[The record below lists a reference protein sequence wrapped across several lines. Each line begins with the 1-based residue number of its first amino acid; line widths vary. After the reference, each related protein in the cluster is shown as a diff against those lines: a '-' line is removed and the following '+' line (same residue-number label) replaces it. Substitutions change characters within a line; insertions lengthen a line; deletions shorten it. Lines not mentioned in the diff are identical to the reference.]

1 MKALQPQAVGGEE
14 GASAAGGPLRGASTA
29 EVDMLMKKLA
39 VAHLPEEQRREAFK
53 QNQWQQQQLQQEQE
67 LRQHYKQQQPVVGD
81 QLSPLLRPSQPPL
94 APFGSPTHSVMVGQP
109 EPQVG
114 PSSLQSGGMT
124 SLSPPLGGIAY
135 RPGLQMPL
143 TGGGGT
149 GGTGGAGG
157 LMPPP
162 SKVPTNDGQH
172 PQLGAD
178 IATVEEFRRLQ
189 VRSGM
194 CWSVRG

>member
-1 MKALQPQAVGGEE
+1 MKALQAQAVGDE
-14 GASAAGGPLRGASTA
+14 GGAGAAGDGPLRAASTA

-39 VAHLPEEQRREAFK
+39 VARLPEDQRREAFEK
-53 QNQWQQQQLQQEQE
+53 TQWQPQQLHKEQE
-67 LRQHYKQQQPVVGD
+67 LRQHYKQPQPVVGD
-81 QLSPLLRPSQPPL
+81 QLSPLLRTSQPPL
-94 APFGSPTHSVMVGQP
+94 APFGSPSHSVMVGQP
-109 EPQVG
+109 EPLGG
-114 PSSLQSGGMT
+114 PSLQSGMT
-124 SLSPPLGGIAY
+124 SLSPSLLGIAY

-149 GGTGGAGG
+149 GGAGGTGG

-178 IATVEEFRRLQ
+178 MATVEEFRRKQ
-189 VRSGM
+189 VRSSM
-194 CWSVRG
+194 RWSVRG